1 MNNKISILA
10 TGIRPFAWQS
20 NEATTTFQ
28 FARDDGAATA
38 LLFFY
43 NFKNNQTLYST
54 VFEDAANGSEARS
67 GVEAMKPRKP
77 LKIILIFSS
86 MSSTV
91 LRG

>member
-1 MNNKISILA
+1 VNNKISILA

-38 LLFFY
+38 PLFFY

-54 VFEDAANGSEARS
+54 VFEDAANGSKARR
-67 GVEAMKPRKP
+67 GVEAMKP